1 MRHLNLLLLFLA
13 IQSLCRTAQAAPV
26 MPHDGVLRFYRLAL
40 PVTSTCYEQSF
51 ESDASAVYDFW
62 DETEEFLNQLYL
74 PLGFCMEVVRDD
86 QLILEAPNLI
96 DKNPFDA
103 SAWGT
108 ELTNEIIGAN
118 AYDVGLWISEP
129 ADWDNS
135 GGAILGGV
143 YSTTTKGGGYSQPN
157 TTTVAH
163 ELGHLFGA
171 VHTHDYGAATEP
183 GMGQSVMGYG
193 MPANFFSLASIKA
206 IFEMN
211 QQRNAAYYSDET
223 RTQLVG
229 TDAGG
234 NYVYGIV
241 PAFNEAPY
249 IYAEQIME
257 HYKIPQG
264 SCFAFPIYA
273 SDPEGDRLTYAFQQ
287 YEDGATFHAY
297 GPSETAVIDFRPQYT
312 LFPYDDY
319 LFINDGTDVP
329 SMLPGTYRFMAAV
342 NDLPP
347 AHQMH
352 PQGMREQPFVSKY
365 ETSQTSIEIVT
376 GTPFTVTLS
385 PNKSHYEAGETVTL
399 TWGVN
404 TNLFTSETQL
414 RISLSDN
421 FGETFDYLLA
431 DCIPALQGTCNITLP
446 HISFDCINHTFGDG
460 ERSVRPGIIRIDIE
474 GSIAYTLTCLHPEGQ
489 GAAGGFTMSGG
500 TPSSVSTPTSHHS
513 TTTYRL
519 NGTPVSSTHHPSSLP
534 TSCYIRQGKKI
545 WIKTK

>member
-40 PVTSTCYEQSF
+40 PVTSTCYNKSF
-51 ESDASAVYDFW
+51 DGNASSVYEFW
-62 DETEEFLNQLYL
+62 DETEDFLNQIYL
-74 PLGFCMEVVRDD
+74 PLGFCMEVVRDER
-86 QLILEAPNLI
+86 LIIETPNLI
-96 DKNPFDA
+96 DQNPFDA

-143 YSTTTKGGGYSQPN
+143 YNATTKGGGYSQPN
-157 TTTVAH
+157 STTVAH

-193 MPANFFSLASIKA
+193 TPANFFSLASIKA
-206 IFEMN
+206 IFEMH
-211 QQRNAAYYSDET
+211 QQRNAAYYADAA

-234 NYVYGIV
+234 NYVYGI
-241 PAFNEAPY
+241 APTNNQAPHFQPNQVKELY
-249 IYAEQIME
+249 Q
-257 HYKIPQG
+257 IPQG
-264 SCFAFPIYA
+264 CCFAFPLSA
-273 SDPEGDRLTYAFQQ
+273 DDPEGDRLTYAFQQ

-312 LFPYDDY
+312 IFPYDDY
-319 LFINDGTDVP
+319 LFINDGTDIP
-329 SMLPGTYRFMAAV
+329 TIAPGTYHFLAAV

-352 PQGMREQPFVSKY
+352 PQAMREAPFVSKY
-365 ETSQTSIEIVT
+365 AVAQTSIEIVA
-376 GTPFTVTLS
+376 GTPFTATLS
-385 PNKSHYEAGETVTL
+385 PSKSHYEAGDVVTL
-399 TWGVN
+399 SWGIN
-404 TNLFTSETQL
+404 TNLFTPDTQL

-421 FGETFDYLLA
+421 FGQTFDYLLA
-431 DCIPALQGTCNITLP
+431 EHVSALQGSCSITLP
-446 HISFDCINHTFGDG
+446 RISFDCINHTFGEA
-460 ERSVRPGIIRIDIE
+460 ERSVRPGILRIDIE
-474 GSIAYTLTCLHPEGQ
+474 GSIAYTLTCLHPEAE
-489 GAAGGFTMSGG
+489 GAAGGFTMSGES
-500 TPSSVSTPTSHHS
+500 PSSIVPLTTHS
-513 TTTYRL
+513 ASTTYRL
-519 NGTPVSSTHHPSSLP
+519 NGTPVSPTLP
-534 TSCYIRQGKKI
+534 LASFPTGCYIRQGKKV
-545 WIKTK
+545 WIRAK

>member
-1 MRHLNLLLLFLA
+1 MRFLNLLLLLFA
-13 IQSLCRTAQAAPV
+13 IHPLCPTAQASPF
-26 MPHDGVLRFYRLAL
+26 MPHNGVLRFYRLAL
-40 PVTSTCYEQSF
+40 PVTSTCYNQSF
-51 ESDASAVYDFW
+51 DGNASSVYEFW
-62 DETEEFLNQLYL
+62 DETEDFLNQIYL

-86 QLILEAPNLI
+86 QLIQETPNLI
-96 DKNPFDA
+96 DQNPFDA

-108 ELTNEIIGAN
+108 DLTNAIIGTK

-135 GGAILGGV
+135 GGAILGGA
-143 YSTTTKGGGYSQPN
+143 YSATTKGGGYSQPN

-171 VHTHDYGAATEP
+171 VHTHDSGAATEP

-211 QQRNAAYYSDET
+211 QQRNAAYYSDEA

-249 IYAEQIME
+249 IYAEQMRE

-273 SDPEGDRLTYAFQQ
+273 SDPEGDLLTYAFQQ

-297 GPSETAVIDFRPQYT
+297 GPSETAVVDFRPQYT

-319 LFINDGTDVP
+319 LFINDGTDIP
-329 SMLPGTYRFMAAV
+329 AMTPGTYRFLAAV

-347 AHQMH
+347 RHRMH
-352 PQGMREQPFVSKY
+352 PQAMREAPFVSKY
-365 ETSQTSIEIVT
+365 AVAQTSVEIVA
-376 GTPFTVTLS
+376 GTPFTATLS
-385 PNKSHYEAGETVTL
+385 PSKSHYEAGEVVTL
-399 TWGVN
+399 NWGIN
-404 TNLFTSETQL
+404 TSLFTADTRL

-421 FGETFDYLLA
+421 YGETFDYLLA
-431 DCIPALQGTCNITLP
+431 EHVPALQGSCSITLP
-446 HISFDCINHTFGDG
+446 HISFDCINHTFGEG
-460 ERSVRPGIIRIDIE
+460 ERSMRPGILRIDVE
-474 GSIAYTLTCLHPEGQ
+474 GSIAYTLTCLHPDAQ
-489 GAAGGFTMSGG
+489 GAAGGFTMSGEL
-500 TPSSVSTPTSHHS
+500 PSSIAPLTTHGSS
-513 TTTYRL
+513 TTYRL
-519 NGTPVSSTHHPSSLP
+519 NGTPVSPNHQQSSL
-534 TSCYIRQGKKI
+534 TTGCYIRQGKKI
-545 WIKTK
+545 WIRAK

>member
-26 MPHDGVLRFYRLAL
+26 IPHDGVLRFYRLAL

-51 ESDASAVYDFW
+51 ESDASAVYNFW

-74 PLGFCMEVVRDD
+74 PLGFCIEVVRDD
-86 QLILEAPNLI
+86 RLILEAPNLI

-143 YSTTTKGGGYSQPN
+143 YNATTKGGGYSQPN
-157 TTTVAH
+157 STTVAH

-193 MPANFFSLASIKA
+193 TPANFFSLASIKA
-206 IFEMN
+206 IFEMH
-211 QQRNAAYYSDET
+211 QQRNAAYYADAA

-234 NYVYGIV
+234 NYVYGI
-241 PAFNEAPY
+241 ATTNNQAPHFQPNQVKELY
-249 IYAEQIME
+249 Q
-257 HYKIPQG
+257 IPQG
-264 SCFAFPIYA
+264 CCFAFPLSA
-273 SDPEGDRLTYAFQQ
+273 DDPEGDRLTYALQQ

-297 GPSETAVIDFRPQYT
+297 GPSETAVVDFRPQYT

-352 PQGMREQPFVSKY
+352 PQAMREAPFISKY
-365 ETSQTSIEIVT
+365 AVAQTSIEIVA
-376 GTPFTVTLS
+376 GTPFTATLS
-385 PNKSHYEAGETVTL
+385 PSKSHYEAGEVVTL
-399 TWGVN
+399 SWGIN
-404 TNLFTSETQL
+404 TNLFTPDTQL

-421 FGETFDYLLA
+421 FGQTFDYLLA
-431 DCIPALQGTCNITLP
+431 EHVSVLQGSCSITLP
-446 HISFDCINHTFGDG
+446 RISFDCINHTFGEA
-460 ERSVRPGIIRIDIE
+460 ERSVRPGILRIDIE
-474 GSIAYTLTCLHPEGQ
+474 GSIAYTLTCLHPEAE
-489 GAAGGFTMSGG
+489 GAAGGFTMSGES
-500 TPSSVSTPTSHHS
+500 PSSIVPLTTHS
-513 TTTYRL
+513 ASTTYRL
-519 NGTPVSSTHHPSSLP
+519 NGTPVSPTLP
-534 TSCYIRQGKKI
+534 LASFPTGCYIRQGKKV
-545 WIKTK
+545 WIRAK

>member
-13 IQSLCRTAQAAPV
+13 IQSLCRTVQAAPV

-62 DETEEFLNQLYL
+62 DDTEDFLNQLYL
-74 PLGFCMEVVRDD
+74 PLGFCIEVVRDD
-86 QLILEAPNLI
+86 RLILDAPNLI
-96 DKNPFDA
+96 DQNPFDA

-108 ELTNEIIGAN
+108 DLTNAIIGSK

-135 GGAILGGV
+135 GGAILGGA
-143 YSTTTKGGGYSQPN
+143 YSATTKGGGYSQPN

-241 PAFNEAPY
+241 PVFNEAPS
-249 IYAEQIME
+249 IHAERVRE

-264 SCFAFPIYA
+264 CCFAFPISA
-273 SDPEGDRLTYAFQQ
+273 TDPEGDRLTYAFQQ

-312 LFPYDDY
+312 IFPYDDY
-319 LFINDGTDVP
+319 LFINDGTDIPTIV
-329 SMLPGTYRFMAAV
+329 PGTYHFLAAV

-352 PQGMREQPFVSKY
+352 PQAMREAPFVSKY
-365 ETSQTSIEIVT
+365 AVAQTSIEIVA
-376 GTPFTVTLS
+376 GTPFTATLS
-385 PNKSHYEAGETVTL
+385 PCKSHYEAGEVVTL
-399 TWGVN
+399 SWGIN
-404 TNLFTSETQL
+404 TNLFTPDTQL

-431 DCIPALQGTCNITLP
+431 EHVSALQGSCSITLP
-446 HISFDCINHTFGDG
+446 RISFNCINHTFGEA
-460 ERSVRPGIIRIDIE
+460 ERSVRPGILRIDIE
-474 GSIAYTLTCLHPEGQ
+474 GSIAYTLTCLHPEAE
-489 GAAGGFTMSGG
+489 GAAGGFTMSGES
-500 TPSSVSTPTSHHS
+500 PSSIVPLTTHS
-513 TTTYRL
+513 ASTTYRL
-519 NGTPVSSTHHPSSLP
+519 NGTPVSPTLP
-534 TSCYIRQGKKI
+534 QASFPTGCYIRQGKKV
-545 WIKTK
+545 WIRAK